1 MDGCEGCM
9 KVIDGEEVIPAKEF
23 AGILIDGFIND
34 LMEAAKE
41 NWCESHVKMLDHL
54 IDCVCKGE
62 PYGELCDPE
71 DRQESER
78 YKLSS
83 SQIPADRS
91 DDGPPPGN
99 AAHNCLE
106 AARPCEHFNHTDL
119 SGYLG

>member
-9 KVIDGEEVIPAKEF
+9 KVNDGEEVIPAKEF

-83 SQIPADRS
+83 SQVQAYRRDNGSQGRDAAD
-91 DDGPPPGN
+91 PGV
-99 AAHNCLE
+99 E
-106 AARPCEHFNHTDL
+106 AART
-119 SGYLG
+119 